1 MDAERWTVDFW
12 LDPACPLTWLTA
24 RWIRAVAEH
33 RPLEVRWRTMS
44 LSILNEDKE
53 VDPEGDEDGYLWIP
67 ARICAAVQ
75 TEHGHEAVGSF
86 HRALW
91 TTPEGDTR
99 EWIDDPKQAL
109 ARAGLPQHLAEA
121 GWDADSDHAL
131 RSSHEEAMRSVEGDV
146 GTPVLALTG
155 PQPTG
160 REPRRAFFGP
170 VVDTAPDQRDAL
182 RLWEG
187 VLLLSGVPN
196 FRELKR

>member
-1 MDAERWTVDFW
+1 MGADLWTVDFW

-24 RWIRAVAEH
+24 RWIRTVAEH

-53 VDPEGDEDGYLWIP
+53 VDPEGDEDGYLWVP

-75 TEHGHEAVGSF
+75 TELGHEAVGRF
-86 HRALW
+86 HHALW
-91 TTPEGDTR
+91 TTTDGDTR
-99 EWIDDPKQAL
+99 EWIDDPQQAL
-109 ARAGLPQHLAEA
+109 TRAGLPQHLADA
-121 GWDADSDHAL
+121 GRDTGGDHAL
-131 RSSHEEAMRSVEGDV
+131 RSSHGEAMRSVEGDV
-146 GTPVLALTG
+146 GTPILALTN
-155 PQPTG
+155 PQHTG
-160 REPRRAFFGP
+160 GKPRRAFFGP